1 MIQTYS
7 NSKNSSNNFQNVG
20 NGGSYV
26 SNSLFSNTRAL
37 QAYNPTVNA
46 NFNNTG
52 TRSQNFTTS
61 KTIREIDINSFII
74 FFIISAFLILMITL
88 F

>member
-1 MIQTYS
+1 MIQNLS
-7 NSKNSSNNFQNVG
+7 NSLSSQNSYNNSGQ
-20 NGGSYV
+20 GGSYV
-26 SNSLFSNTRAL
+26 YDKLFSSTSAL

-46 NFNNTG
+46 NFANTG
-52 TRSQNFTTS
+52 VRSQTFTSS

-74 FFIISAFLILMITL
+74 FFIISAFLILMITI

>member
-7 NSKNSSNNFQNVG
+7 NSKNASNNFQNVG
-20 NGGSYV
+20 SGGSYV
-26 SNSLFSNTRAL
+26 SNSLFSNTQAL
-37 QAYNPTVNA
+37 QAYNPTIST

-74 FFIISAFLILMITL
+74 FFIISAFLILMITI